1 MEGEGENRSEGRN
14 DSMLQNSPFDNENL
28 FNRHETDMVVE
39 AVRKNSLNTT
49 EAISPLLPEEK
60 KVNIS
65 NLSDLVPE
73 EQLERISDTP
83 DEFYNRVRRAG
94 SLNEVQEV
102 DEDISDDMRPT
113 SPTGDVPPAIS
124 HESADSAT
132 ILDMQ

>member
-1 MEGEGENRSEGRN
+1 MVGEGENRSEGQN
-14 DSMLQNSPFDNENL
+14 DSMLQNSPFDNS
-28 FNRHETDMVVE
+28 FNRQEAEMVVE
-39 AVRKNSLNTT
+39 TVRKSIFNQN

-73 EQLERISDTP
+73 EQLERVDDTP
-83 DEFYNRVRRAG
+83 DEFYNRLRRAG

-113 SPTGDVPPAIS
+113 SPTGEAPQAIA

>member
-1 MEGEGENRSEGRN
+1 MVGEGEKGSEGQN
-14 DSMLQNSPFDNENL
+14 DSMLQNSPFDNS
-28 FNRHETDMVVE
+28 FSRQETDMVVE
-39 AVRKNSLNTT
+39 TIRKNSFNTN
-49 EAISPLLPEEK
+49 EGVSPLLEEK

-73 EQLERISDTP
+73 EQLERVEDTP
-83 DEFYNRVRRAG
+83 DEFYNRLRRAG

-102 DEDISDDMRPT
+102 DEDVSDDMRPA
-113 SPTGDVPPAIS
+113 SPREEANPALA

>member
-1 MEGEGENRSEGRN
+1 
-14 DSMLQNSPFDNENL
+14 
-28 FNRHETDMVVE
+28 MVVE
-39 AVRKNSLNTT
+39 TVRKCSFNQN
-49 EAISPLLPEEK
+49 EAISPLLEEK

-73 EQLERISDTP
+73 EMPERGDDTP
-83 DEFYNRVRRAG
+83 DEFYNRLRHG

-102 DEDISDDMRPT
+102 DEDISDDVRPA
-113 SPTGDVPPAIS
+113 SPREELPPAIA